1 MSLYISFFIDKKRTV
16 CYNRVMK
23 SNTKRINKINT
34 NQKTVKKP
42 KYWLPGQLSLF
53 DIIDK

>member
-16 CYNRVMK
+16 CYNRFMK
-23 SNTKRINKINT
+23 SNTKRINKGA